1 MCKITYYVWNK
12 IIQGSLSRSVWKKIL
27 SLENFYTHI
36 VADVADYYGPWWFAH
51 VFIMQAA
58 FDEFRGPELAPGAE
72 VINALGEKRTLLAFL
87 FTTLIVSHDFIS
99 HENKPTVSHH
109 QVESDADLDAF
120 VRAKSDSA
128 YHPSCT
134 CKMGSDD
141 MAVVD
146 NAGKVRN
153 VFRKKRD

>member
-1 MCKITYYVWNK
+1 
-12 IIQGSLSRSVWKKIL
+12 
-27 SLENFYTHI
+27 
-36 VADVADYYGPWWFAH
+36 
-51 VFIMQAA
+51 MQAA

-72 VINALGEKRTLLAFL
+72 VMIAVGKDIVG
-87 FTTLIVSHDFIS
+87 LIVFHP
-99 HENKPTVSHH
+99 K
-109 QVESDADLDAF
+109 VESDADLDAF

-146 NAGKVRN
+146 NAGKV
-153 VFRKKRD
+153 